1 MSTAVG
7 ERAASTPADPS
18 ATPRRTRRTGGGPA
32 PWIIPSLVVLMAVSL
47 YPAIYALVTSF
58 RFYNVNISAKPG
70 GFNGIQNYVIALT
83 DAGFGRAV
91 LQTLLFCTVV
101 TAVELILG
109 FLLALLLREPLVG
122 TGIARSLLVI
132 PVSIAPTVAGLAFRS
147 MYTPGTGLIPAVFD
161 KVGIG
166 LPAAGILGSKTTAMP
181 ALMIT
186 DIWQWTPFITLVML
200 AALQGVPQDVVEAAR
215 MDGASSFRILR
226 SVTVPLISTTIVMI
240 GTLRFIQ
247 SFNVFDIVYVETRGG
262 PGGSTSTIG
271 MEIFLAGL
279 NNYNIGLAS
288 ALTVI
293 ATVIVGVFIS
303 VYFSLSNRSTD
314 A

>member
-1 MSTAVG
+1 MSSAVDERPVTTGTA
-7 ERAASTPADPS
+7 APS
-18 ATPRRTRRTGGGPA
+18 PGRSRRTGGGPA
-32 PWIIPSLVVLMAVSL
+32 PWIVPSLVVLLAVSI
-47 YPAIYALVTSF
+47 YPAIYALITSF

-70 GFNGIQNYVIALT
+70 DFNGLQNYVTALT
-83 DAGFGRAV
+83 DAGFGRAIA
-91 LQTLLFCTVV
+91 QTLLFCTVV
-101 TAVELILG
+101 TAVELVLG
-109 FLLALLLREPLVG
+109 FLLALLLREPLKG
-122 TGIARSLLVI
+122 IGIARSLLII

-147 MYTPGTGLIPAVFD
+147 MYAPGTGLIPAVFD
-161 KVGIG
+161 KLGIG
-166 LPAAGILGSKTTAMP
+166 LPAAGILGSKATAMP

-186 DIWQWTPFITLVML
+186 DIWQWTPFIALVML
-200 AALQGVPQDVVEAAR
+200 AALQGVPKDVVEAAR
-215 MDGASSFRILR
+215 IDGAGSLRILTG
-226 SVTVPLISTTIVMI
+226 VTLPLISTTVAMI

-303 VYFSLSNRSTD
+303 VYFYVSNRG
-314 A
+314 AHA